1 MPSAVRELV
10 RDARQTA
17 ILDAARNL
25 FSRQG
30 YHKTTV
36 PEIAKAAGASVGL
49 IYYHFDSKADIL
61 VAIVEQFHAAGLSA
75 LEVSPDITDPRERLD
90 AAVRDLFIA
99 FDRFSKVFVILYK
112 DISSLSHEERQ
123 RIFALEEDTVNHL
136 VTLIQ
141 GGQQAGVFAA
151 DIPNVPLLAANL
163 VGLGHLWALKKTW
176 YFAARLTLAEYIETQ
191 LVYLHELL
199 GWQDVVGVALERR

>member
-1 MPSAVRELV
+1 MTSAIRELV

-17 ILDAARNL
+17 ILDAARDL

-61 VAIVEQFHAAGLSA
+61 VAIVEEFHAFGLAA
-75 LEVSPDITDPRERLD
+75 LEGSPDITDPRERLD
-90 AAVRDLFIA
+90 AAVRDLYVA

-112 DISSLSHEERQ
+112 DISSLRHEERQ
-123 RIFALEEDTVNHL
+123 RIFALEEDTVNHM

-141 GGQQAGVFAA
+141 EGQRAGVFA
-151 DIPNVPLLAANL
+151 DDLPNVALIAANL

-176 YFAARLTLAEYIETQ
+176 YFGSRLTLAGYIDMQ
-191 LVYLHELL
+191 LVYLHALL
-199 GWQDVVGVALERR
+199 DARGGEATTG

>member
-1 MPSAVRELV
+1 MTSAIRELV

-17 ILDAARNL
+17 ILDAARDL

-61 VAIVEQFHAAGLSA
+61 VAIVEEFHTFGLAA
-75 LEVSPDITDPRERLD
+75 LEGSPGATDPRERLD
-90 AAVRDLFIA
+90 AAVRDLFVA
-99 FDRFSKVFVILYK
+99 FDHFSKVFVILYK
-112 DISSLSHEERQ
+112 DISSLRHEERQ
-123 RIFALEEDTVNHL
+123 RIFALEEDTVNH
-136 VTLIQ
+136 VATLIQ
-141 GGQQAGVFAA
+141 EGQRAGVFSAELH
-151 DIPNVPLLAANL
+151 NVPLMAANL

-176 YFAARLTLAEYIETQ
+176 YFSSHLTLADYIDTQ
-191 LVYLHELL
+191 LLYLHGLL
-199 GWQDVVGVALERR
+199 DVRGEANHAHDE

>member
-1 MPSAVRELV
+1 MSSAVRELV

-36 PEIAKAAGASVGL
+36 PEIARAAGASVGL

-61 VAIVEQFHAAGLSA
+61 VAIVEEFHAFGLAA
-75 LEVSPDITDPRERLD
+75 LEGPPDITDPRERLD
-90 AAVRDLFIA
+90 AAVRDLYIA

-112 DISSLSHEERQ
+112 DISSLRHEERQ
-123 RIFALEEDTVNHL
+123 RIFALEEDTVNHI

-141 GGQQAGVFAA
+141 AGQRAGDFAA
-151 DIPNVPLLAANL
+151 DLPNVPLIAANI

-176 YFAARLTLAEYIETQ
+176 YFASRLTLAEYADTQ
-191 LVYLHELL
+191 LAYLHELL
-199 GWQDVVGVALERR
+199 GWQGGAAHKS